1 MILNNNED
9 SSMKKYNHKYKIYMF
24 SSAHSAF
31 DGQIFYREA
40 KTLVKAGY
48 KLYLIISHDKDNI
61 DSMQIVL
68 LIVFLKIDNLK
79 NKNI

>member
-1 MILNNNED
+1 
-9 SSMKKYNHKYKIYMF
+9 MKMKNKKICML
-24 SSAHSAF
+24 SSAYSAF
-31 DGQIFYREA
+31 DDRIFYREA

-48 KLYLIISHDKDNI
+48 KVYLINSHDKDNI

-68 LIVFLKIDNLK
+68 LIVFLRIDNLK